1 MSGRGGAGVGT
12 LTAVP
17 GLRVGHADDREAR
30 TGCTVVMGPF
40 RAAVEVRGLATGSR
54 ELDALSP
61 LHVVPRCD
69 ALLLTGG
76 SAFGLAA
83 ADGVVA
89 WLEERGRG
97 FPTSAATVP
106 IVPAAVL
113 YDLAVGDPSVR
124 PGPAMGRAAAEAAS
138 DAPVAEGPV
147 GAGCGAT
154 VGKLRGGGTGD
165 PSGVGS
171 WADDE
176 EGPAVAALAAV
187 NAFGDVVDAEGGI
200 LAGARDEDGE
210 LLDTARALRSGR
222 VPPGFGRSPDEGA
235 GPAGPD
241 GDPSP
246 AGGAAENTTLAVV
259 ATDAPLDRGRLR
271 VVARQAMNGLVR
283 RVRPAATPFDG
294 DMVFA
299 LSTAGEAGDLPPAEV
314 LRVAV
319 RAEAALERAVERA
332 VRRRDGEPFGD
343 GGAS

>member
-138 DAPVAEGPV
+138 DAPVPEGPV

-222 VPPGFGRSPDEGA
+222 VPPGFGRPPGEGTPDA
-235 GPAGPD
+235 GGGGTA
-241 GDPSP
+241 
-246 AGGAAENTTLAVV
+246 GAAENTTLAVV

-271 VVARQAMNGLVR
+271 VVARQATNGLVR

-299 LSTAGEAGDLPPAEV
+299 LSTAGEPADLPPAEV

-332 VRRRDGEPFGD
+332 VRRGDGEPFGD
-343 GGAS
+343 GGPS

>member
-1 MSGRGGAGVGT
+1 MSAAAGDRT

-30 TGCTVVMGPF
+30 TGCTAILGPF

-83 ADGVVA
+83 ADGVVG

-97 FPTSAATVP
+97 FATSAARVP

-113 YDLAVGDPSVR
+113 YDLSVGDPSVR
-124 PGPAMGRAAAEAAS
+124 PGPAMGRAAAEAA
-138 DAPVAEGPV
+138 DEGPVEEGAV

-154 VGKLRGGGTGD
+154 VGKLRGGGSGD
-165 PSGVGS
+165 PSGVGC
-171 WADDE
+171 WAAGG
-176 EGPAVAALAAV
+176 EGPRVAALAVV
-187 NAFGDVVDAEGGI
+187 NAFGDVVDGEGRI
-200 LAGARDEDGE
+200 LAGARDEAGGF
-210 LLDTARALRSGR
+210 LDTARALRAGR
-222 VPPGFGRSPDEGA
+222 TPPGFGPPAEDE
-235 GPAGPD
+235 D
-241 GDPSP
+241 GRGGGGRDA
-246 AGGAAENTTLAVV
+246 AGGGPAAENTTLAVV

-283 RVRPAATPFDG
+283 RVRPAATTFDG

-299 LSTAGEAGDLPPAEV
+299 LSTAPEAVETPAEEV
-314 LRVAV
+314 LGVAA

-332 VRRRDGEPFGD
+332 VRRAA
-343 GGAS
+343 GGST